1 MNGLGQRL
9 VIIFFTAGGVLLGA
23 ALAGALGAALTGQPS
38 ISTMLRLA
46 REVKIWAIVA
56 AIGGSFST
64 FEIFDSGLFHGEI
77 TAVVRQLLYVLA
89 SLAGAQSGYYL
100 IMTLGGGNE

>member
-64 FEIFDSGLFHGEI
+64 FEIFESGLFRGEI

-89 SLAGAQSGYYL
+89 SLAGAQAGYYL

>member
-1 MNGLGQRL
+1 VDGLWQRL

-23 ALAGALGAALTGQPS
+23 ALAGALGAALTGQPP

-64 FEIFDSGLFHGEI
+64 FEVFESGLFRGEFA
-77 TAVVRQLLYVLA
+77 AVARQLLYVLA
-89 SLAGAQSGYYL
+89 SLAGAQAGYFL
-100 IMTLGGGNE
+100 IMTLGGGYE

>member
-1 MNGLGQRL
+1 MEGFIPRL
-9 VIIFFTAGGVLLGA
+9 VLIFFTASGVLIGA
-23 ALAGALGAALTGQPS
+23 ALAGALGAALTGQPA

-64 FEIFDSGLFHGEI
+64 FEIFESGLFRGEI
-77 TAVVRQLLYVLA
+77 AALLRQLLYVLS
-89 SLAGAQSGYYL
+89 SLAGAQAGYYL
-100 IMTLGGGNE
+100 LLALGGGYQ

>member
-1 MNGLGQRL
+1 VDGLWQRL
-9 VIIFFTAGGVLLGA
+9 VIIFFTAAGVLLGA

-64 FEIFDSGLFHGEI
+64 FEIFESGLFRGEI
-77 TAVVRQLLYVLA
+77 AAVARQLLYVLA
-89 SLAGAQSGYYL
+89 SLAGAQAGYFL
-100 IMTLGGGNE
+100 IMTLGGGYE